1 MMSKKRLRLSC
12 AGIRHTSAII
22 CHSAGGVCNTPR
34 WRKEEGSNTH
44 TQYDKVPAPGAQI
57 KLPEVGGK

>member
-1 MMSKKRLRLSC
+1 MILYSHLDRSC

-44 TQYDKVPAPGAQI
+44 TQYDRVPAPGAQP
-57 KLPEVGGK
+57 KLPEVGGR